1 MNDLSILVSTYDKN
15 SSLWKPLEKSY
26 NLFWKDLNY
35 PIYITS
41 NHKDYKSKRFNF
53 LKVGDEISWSDNI
66 SKCLKK
72 IDTKYVMFC
81 FDDTFWKKNI
91 DNQLFV
97 RLFNQCYKKNWEYL
111 RLHPTPRSTNTI
123 DQDFSLIAKGSKY
136 RASVAFAV
144 FRKDVLE
151 DLLRKEESAWDFEKN
166 ASVRSNIYNEF
177 YQINYELF
185 PYHNLLIK
193 SELEPFAR
201 KKIVN
206 QGIDLSEISL
216 DSMNTVLAIRF
227 FIYKK
232 LYNFISFMKYKINVS

>member
-1 MNDLSILVSTYDKN
+1 MNDLSILVSTYDDN

-41 NHKDYKSKRFNF
+41 NHKSYDSKRFNF
-53 LKVGDEISWSDNI
+53 LKVGNEISWSDNI
-66 SKCLKK
+66 SKCLRK

-91 DNQLFV
+91 NNQLFT
-97 RLFNQCYKKNWEYL
+97 RLFSQCYKNNWEYL
-111 RLHPTPRSTNTI
+111 RLHPTPRSSNFI
-123 DQDFSLIAKGSKY
+123 DQDFSLITKGSNY
-136 RASVAFAV
+136 RASVAFSI
-144 FRKDVLE
+144 FRKDILE
-151 DLLRKEESAWDFEKN
+151 NLLREEESAWDFEKN
-166 ASVRSNIYNEF
+166 ASIRSNAYSEF
-177 YQINYELF
+177 YHINYELF

-193 SELEPFAR
+193 SQLEPFAR
-201 KKIVN
+201 IKIVN

-216 DSMNTVLAIRF
+216 DSMNIILAIRF

-232 LYNFISFMKYKINVS
+232 LYNFVSFVKYKLGVS